1 MVASNQCERAVEKG
15 GWERRRESGTGE
27 GRVGGEKGEREG
39 REKVERAEVG
49 GKGRE
54 REEGGR

>member
-1 MVASNQCERAVEKG
+1 MEKG